1 MKIVLATQNQNKIR
15 EIKNALPNYEVI
27 GIDEI
32 NIHEELPENQN
43 TLEGNALEKA
53 QYIFNHFKIPCFA
66 DDSGLEIDALEN
78 EPGVYSARYAGPQRS
93 DEDNMNLV
101 LANLAENQNRKAKFR
116 TVIAYVAPNIEKTFE
131 GVVHGEIINEKRGE
145 NGFGYDPIFIPNGF
159 SKTFAEMTLEEKG
172 QISHRKKAVEQ
183 FIQWMEKH

>member
-15 EIKNALPNYEVI
+15 EIKNALPNYEII
-27 GIDEI
+27 GIDEL

-53 QYIFNHFKIPCFA
+53 QYVFKNFQIPCFA
-66 DDSGLEIDALEN
+66 DDSGLEIVALQN
-78 EPGVYSARYAGPQRS
+78 EPGVFSARYAGPQRS
-93 DEDNMNLV
+93 DEDNMNLA
-101 LANLAENQNRKAKFR
+101 LSKLAEKPNREAQFR
-116 TVIAYVAPNIEKTFE
+116 TVIAYVAPSVVKTFE
-131 GVVHGEIINEKRGE
+131 GVVQGKITHEKRGE

-172 QISHRKKAVEQ
+172 QISHRKKAVEK